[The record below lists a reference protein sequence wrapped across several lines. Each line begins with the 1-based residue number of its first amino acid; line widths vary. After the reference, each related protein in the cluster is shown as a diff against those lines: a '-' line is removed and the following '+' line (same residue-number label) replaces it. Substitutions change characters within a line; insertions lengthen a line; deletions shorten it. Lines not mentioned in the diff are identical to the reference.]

1 MLFALLFLAL
11 VLYLWMLLPI
21 VAKNEHC
28 PRSPPA
34 QRDYEDKR
42 PAMYD
47 DRWGGYELTLIV
59 IIIGTTA
66 LQEINNGTRDVLLP
80 GVAAQRRSHDVA
92 RLPNSRPATRSN
104 VTCAP
109 TWSGSSTS
117 IPRRCATFNLASSD
131 QTERGMCSYLEWQ
144 LNVDPTTLR
153 NIQTCVQRPDR
164 MGDVLL
170 PGVAA
175 QRRSHDVS
183 RLSNSSS
190 LIFPDLG
197 LIHP

>member
-1 MLFALLFLAL
+1 LVQRTLFALLFLAL

-47 DRWGGYELTLIV
+47 DRWGGYKLTLIV

-92 RLPNSRPATRSN
+92 
-104 VTCAP
+104 
-109 TWSGSSTS
+109 
-117 IPRRCATFNLASSD
+117 
-131 QTERGMCSYLEWQ
+131 
-144 LNVDPTTLR
+144 
-153 NIQTCVQRPDR
+153 
-164 MGDVLL
+164 
-170 PGVAA
+170 
-175 QRRSHDVS
+175 
-183 RLSNSSS
+183 
-190 LIFPDLG
+190 
-197 LIHP
+197 